1 FERLGRFPAT
11 SMPFNPGRSTV
22 TGASKMRWS
31 SNFLASLVTLAAC
44 GAAPAQT
51 PDYKNVGRT
60 PTEQEVQ
67 AMDIAIGTDGKELP
81 PGSGTAQ
88 TGARLLNEKC
98 VACHGEN
105 LEGSSQAPALVAGK
119 GTLTS
124 LHPKMTAGSYW
135 PFATTIFDYIRRAMP
150 RFQEGTLK
158 VDEVYSLTAFILY
171 RNDII
176 KEDDVI
182 DAASS
187 PKIKMHNRD
196 GFVPQNLDEI
206 QDWKKRGCKLGHCP

>member
-1 FERLGRFPAT
+1 MRLHF
-11 SMPFNPGRSTV
+11 SH
-22 TGASKMRWS
+22 
-31 SNFLASLVTLAAC
+31 LAPVVALAAC
-44 GAAPAQT
+44 VTAAAQT

-60 PTEQEVQ
+60 PTAQEVQ

-81 PGSGTAQ
+81 PGSGNAKS
-88 TGARLLNEKC
+88 GARLFNEKC

-105 LEGSSQAPALVAGK
+105 QEGSAQAPALVGGK

-150 RFQEGTLK
+150 RYAEGSLK
-158 VDEVYSLTAFILY
+158 VDEVYSLTAFILF

-176 KEDDVI
+176 KEDDVM
-182 DAASS
+182 DATTL
-187 PKIKMHNRD
+187 PKIKMPNRD
-196 GFVPQNLDEI
+196 GFIPQNLDEI
-206 QDWKKRGCKLGHCP
+206 HDWKKRGCKLGHCP

>member
-1 FERLGRFPAT
+1 MRLRF
-11 SMPFNPGRSTV
+11 SL
-22 TGASKMRWS
+22 
-31 SNFLASLVTLAAC
+31 LAPVVAVAAC
-44 GAAPAQT
+44 VTAAAQT
-51 PDYKNVGRT
+51 PDYKNVGRA
-60 PTEQEVQ
+60 PTAQEVQ

-81 PGSGTAQ
+81 PGSGTAK
-88 TGARLLNEKC
+88 TGARLFNEKC

-105 LEGSSQAPALVAGK
+105 QEGSTQAPALVGGK

-150 RFQEGTLK
+150 RYAEGSLK
-158 VDEVYSLTAFILY
+158 TDEVYSLTAFILY

-182 DAASS
+182 DAATL
-187 PKIKMHNRD
+187 PKIKMPNRD
-196 GFVPQNLDEI
+196 GFIPQNLDEI
-206 QDWKKRGCKLGHCP
+206 HDWKKRGCKLGHCP